1 MSTART
7 GVLPTRRRGRDRV
20 AAILD
25 AAAVVFA
32 ERGFDAATMTEI
44 ASAACTA
51 IGSLYRFFPNKDLLA
66 DAVFSRYAD
75 SMLDTLDVLVLQAP
89 LLGSEALAE
98 ALVASGLQQRPYRD
112 AAVALADERNE
123 GPLLRRALRASIR
136 DKVGL
141 ILAAATGLP
150 ATQAARMAPMVLQ
163 AMKAAPVL
171 LREGLDPEA
180 VVAEARRM
188 IACYVAGSVQPACTA
203 AGR

>member
-1 MSTART
+1 MSVYEF
-7 GVLPTRRRGRDRV
+7 GPFH
-20 AAILD
+20 LD
-25 AAAVVFA
+25 AERLLLVENGKPMQLGPKVV
-32 ERGFDAATMTEI
+32 ET
-44 ASAACTA
+44 
-51 IGSLYRFFPNKDLLA
+51 LLA
-66 DAVFSRYAD
+66 MVERDGEIVSKQAL
-75 SMLDTLDVLVLQAP
+75 LDRIWPEGYVDEANLAQNVYVL
-89 LLGSEALAE
+89 
-98 ALVASGLQQRPYRD
+98 RK
-112 AAVALADERNE
+112 
-123 GPLLRRALRASIR
+123 ALRASIR

-188 IACYVAGSVQPACTA
+188 IACYVAGSMQPACTA